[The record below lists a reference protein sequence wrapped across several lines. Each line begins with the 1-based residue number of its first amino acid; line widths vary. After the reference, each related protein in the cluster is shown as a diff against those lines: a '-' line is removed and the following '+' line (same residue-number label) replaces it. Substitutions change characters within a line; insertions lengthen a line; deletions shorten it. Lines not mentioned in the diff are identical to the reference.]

1 MNKTLKHILFATD
14 GSEFS
19 AGAQRVAIDLA
30 RRCGARLTVMTIVLT
45 TQDLEGVG
53 THGLREQM
61 EREAQARI
69 DAVVAAARAA
79 GVTCDTQLVYGEEP
93 HQEIVSTAAELNPDL
108 VVLGRRGKRGLAR
121 LMVGHATAHVAGHAP
136 CDVLMVP
143 RAGQVWTQRV
153 LLATD
158 GSAHGDAAAR
168 AAQAVAAQCNVPV
181 TVVSA
186 TTRSHSADRKA
197 EARTAVERVTAELRT
212 AGISAEGLVSEGRPD
227 EVVID
232 TAASSRADLI
242 VVGSHGRTGL
252 TRLILGSISER
263 IMGQAQCPVLIA
275 RSAG

>member
-1 MNKTLKHILFATD
+1 MNMSVKHILFATD

-30 RRCGARLTVMTIVLT
+30 KRCQARLTVMSIVLT

-69 DAVVAAARAA
+69 DAVVAAAQAA
-79 GVTCDTQLVYGEEP
+79 GVACDTQLVYGEEP
-93 HQEIVSTAAELNPDL
+93 HHEIVNTAVQLKPSL
-108 VVLGRRGKRGLAR
+108 IVLGRRGKRGLAR

-136 CDVLMVP
+136 CSVLMVP
-143 RAGQVWTQRV
+143 RSGQVWSRRI

-158 GSAHGDAAAR
+158 GSAHSAA
-168 AAQAVAAQCNVPV
+168 AAQAARDVATQCQVPV

-186 TTRSHSADRKA
+186 TTRSHSAERKA
-197 EARTAVERVTAELRT
+197 EAQAAVDKVSAELQA
-212 AGISAEGLVSEGRPD
+212 AGIASEGVVAEGRPD

-232 TAASSRADLI
+232 TASARQADLI

-252 TRLILGSISER
+252 SRLILGSISER

-275 RSAG
+275 RAVG

>member
-1 MNKTLKHILFATD
+1 L
-14 GSEFS
+14 
-19 AGAQRVAIDLA
+19 AIDLA
-30 RRCGARLTVMTIVLT
+30 KRCGAKLTVMTIVLT

-61 EREAQARI
+61 EREAQAHI
-69 DAVVAAARAA
+69 DAVVATARAA
-79 GVTCDTQLVYGEEP
+79 GVACDTQLVYGEEP
-93 HQEIVSTAAELNPDL
+93 HHEIVSTAAELKPDL

-121 LMVGHATAHVAGHAP
+121 LMVGHATAHVAGNAP

-143 RAGQVWTQRV
+143 RSGQVWSQRV

-158 GSAHGDAAAR
+158 GSAHGEAAAR
-168 AAQAVAAQCNVPV
+168 AAQAVATQCNVPV

-186 TTRSHSADRKA
+186 TTRSHSAERKA
-197 EARTAVERVTAELRT
+197 EARAAVDRVITAMRN
-212 AGISAEGLVSEGRPD
+212 AGMSADGLVKEGRPD

-232 TAASSRADLI
+232 TAASSKSDLI
-242 VVGSHGRTGL
+242 VVGSHGHTGL